1 MAIFVVYTFIGL
13 VIGVL
18 SFVAMPATRQ
28 VGLWGSV
35 LLGMGGGTLG
45 GLIGAAIA
53 PTHMLA
59 SLSPMGIVL
68 AVVGSLLFSV
78 GTMLVTRNRPVT

>member
-1 MAIFVVYTFIGL
+1 MAIFVYTFIGL

-35 LLGMGGGTLG
+35 LLGSLGGTFG
-45 GLIGAAIA
+45 GLIGTAIA
-53 PTHMLA
+53 PATM
-59 SLSPMGIVL
+59 STSVSPLGIVL
-68 AVVGSLLFSV
+68 AVAGSLLVSV
-78 GTMLVTRNRPVT
+78 GVNLFIRDRPVT